1 MFRRRHILALAGA
14 LTLGLVV
21 GCSSAPSTPTSTTT
35 ADLSANPSGSG
46 ELTMVRE
53 GNFATIVAPP
63 EPEDNPTTPEKVEL
77 GKMLYF
83 DPRLSSSGV
92 ISCATCHNLGLGGTD
107 RLPTSIGHGFQNTP
121 RNAPTVLNAA
131 FFQNQFWDGRA
142 QGLEEQAKGPIQAE
156 GEMNMPA
163 DQAVARIKSIKG
175 YHEYF
180 EKAFPGEA
188 DPITFDNIVKAIAAF
203 ERTLITPNDALDRYL
218 RGDKQALS
226 PQAIRGMETFDSIGC
241 TSCHAGPALSSGA
254 MMKFDWGSDAG
265 KASWTN
271 NPEDEKFF
279 RVQTLRNVSLTG
291 PYFHD
296 GSVETLEEA
305 VTIMARVQLGV
316 ELTDQQRDDIVAFL
330 RSLVGEMPAVTVPV
344 LPAE

>member
-1 MFRRRHILALAGA
+1 MFRRTRMMALVGA
-14 LTLGLVV
+14 LVLVMAV
-21 GCSSAPSTPTSTTT
+21 GCSSSSTKSTGQLTEVRQ
-35 ADLSANPSGSG
+35 GS
-46 ELTMVRE
+46 
-53 GNFATIVAPP
+53 FATIVAAP
-63 EPEDNPTTPEKVEL
+63 ENPDNPTTPEKVEL
-77 GKMLYF
+77 GKLLFF

-92 ISCATCHNLGLGGTD
+92 ISCATCHNLGLAGTD
-107 RLPTSIGHGFQNTP
+107 RLPTSIGHGFQRTP

-156 GEMNMPA
+156 AEMNMPA
-163 DQAVARIKSIKG
+163 DMAVERIKSIKG

-180 EKAFPGEA
+180 EKAFPGEE

-218 RGDKQALS
+218 RGDKNALS
-226 PQAIRGMETFDSIGC
+226 PQAIRGMETFERIGC

-254 MMKFDWGSDAG
+254 MMKFDWGSDPG

-271 NPEDEKFF
+271 NPQDEKFF

-305 VTIMARVQLGV
+305 VTIMARVQLGY
-316 ELTDQQRDDIVAFL
+316 ELSDQERDDIVAFL
-330 RSLVGEMPAVTVPV
+330 RSLVGEMPQVEVPV

>member
-1 MFRRRHILALAGA
+1 MFRRTRMIALVGA
-14 LTLGLVV
+14 LVMVMVV
-21 GCSSAPSTPTSTTT
+21 GCSSS
-35 ADLSANPSGSG
+35 SGSKSTG
-46 ELTMVRE
+46 ELTEVRQ
-53 GNFATIVAPP
+53 GSFATIVAAP
-63 EPEDNPTTPEKVEL
+63 ENPDNPSTPEKIEL
-77 GKMLYF
+77 GKMLFF

-92 ISCATCHNLGLGGTD
+92 ISCATCHNLSLGGTD

-142 QGLEEQAKGPIQAE
+142 QGLEEQAKGPIQAP

-163 DQAVARIKSIKG
+163 DMAVERIKSIQG

-180 EKAFPGEA
+180 EKAFPGEE

-218 RGDKQALS
+218 RGDKNALS
-226 PQAIRGMETFDSIGC
+226 PQAIRGMETFERIGC

-254 MMKFDWGSDAG
+254 MMKFDWGNDAG

-271 NPEDEKFF
+271 DPKDEKFF

-305 VTIMARVQLGV
+305 VTIMARVQLGYD
-316 ELTDQQRDDIVAFL
+316 LSDQERDDIVAFL
-330 RSLVGEMPAVTVPV
+330 KSLVGEMPQVEVPT
-344 LPAE
+344 LPAH

>member
-1 MFRRRHILALAGA
+1 MIALVGA
-14 LTLGLVV
+14 LVLVLAV
-21 GCSSAPSTPTSTTT
+21 GCSSNSTTSTGKLTEVRQ
-35 ADLSANPSGSG
+35 GS
-46 ELTMVRE
+46 
-53 GNFATIVAPP
+53 FATIVAAP
-63 EPEDNPTTPEKVEL
+63 ENPDNPSTPEKIEL
-77 GKMLYF
+77 GRMLFF

-92 ISCATCHNLGLGGTD
+92 ISCATCHNLALGGTD
-107 RLPTSIGHGFQNTP
+107 RLPLSYGHGFQLTG

-142 QGLEEQAKGPIQAE
+142 QGLEEQAKGPIQAA

-163 DQAVARIKSIKG
+163 DEAVARIKSIQG

-180 EKAFPGEA
+180 KKAFPGEE

-218 RGDKQALS
+218 RGDKNALS
-226 PQAIRGMETFDSIGC
+226 PQAIRGMETFERIGC

-271 NPEDEKFF
+271 DPKDEKFF

-305 VTIMARVQLGV
+305 VTIMARVQLGH
-316 ELTDQQRDDIVAFL
+316 ELTDQERDDIVAFL
-330 RSLVGEMPAVTVPV
+330 KSLVGEMPQVEVPV
-344 LPAE
+344 LPAN